1 MSGHESLEKT
11 LEAVKNVRNTDF
23 AHALRLSIEEATY
36 DKARASIKALLK
48 AIEEDIPNLGDDVVT
63 WRSQIAAEEENIYA
77 VGDIGKLEKAML
89 ERRKNEH
96 ELGI

>member
-36 DKARASIKALLK
+36 DKARTSIKALLK

-63 WRSQIAAEEENIYA
+63 WRRQIAAEEENIYA
-77 VGDIGKLEKAML
+77 VGDIGKLERAMHQ
-89 ERRKNEH
+89 RRINSESVD
-96 ELGI
+96 